1 MDIKFAI
8 LAIRAIPKSIYF
20 NFKYLKL
27 RDAIKFPF
35 IISHRV
41 SLSCLKGNVII
52 ESPIKTG
59 MIRIGFG
66 KVKIFDQQKMR
77 AVWHVEK
84 GTVTFKGGAH
94 IGNGTCIFSS
104 GDLMFGNNFVISA
117 HTKIAC
123 YKKIIFG
130 DDNVIGWDCLFMD
143 SDAHKVVDENDEIIN
158 IDKEIRIGDR
168 VWIGAKCTVL
178 KGTITGNDVVIAA
191 NSCITKSILKNK
203 CILGGYP
210 IRVLKENTRFILDY
224 PH

>member
-1 MDIKFAI
+1 MGIKFII

-41 SLSCLKGNVII
+41 SLSCLKGNII
-52 ESPIKTG
+52 IDSPIKTG

-77 AVWHVEK
+77 VVWHVEK

-104 GDLMFGNNFVISA
+104 GDLTFGNNFVISA

-123 YKKIIFG
+123 YKKIVFG

-143 SDAHKVVDENDEIIN
+143 SDAHQIIN
-158 IDKEIRIGDR
+158 KDNERINNDKEIIIGDR
-168 VWIGAKCTVL
+168 VWIGAKCTIL
-178 KGTITGNDVVIAA
+178 KGVTTGNDVVIAA
-191 NSCITKSILKNK
+191 NSCLIKSLYINE
-203 CILGGYP
+203 CILGGSP